1 MPQYLT
7 LPNGAS
13 FPILE
18 GESPEQATLAAMDK
32 YPEAFGFEQEKKQ
45 GPGGFGAA
53 FKAGVQNIAGEAALT
68 AGKAG
73 IIRPE
78 TAEKFAKERRA
89 AAEESFTPTQDSFA
103 ESPWQNTKELLGGSL
118 PYAVA
123 PLAAAGAAGLAGAP
137 AAVGAGAAALLSGA
151 QFTGTNLQRQMD
163 TGKTLNEASGANAAL
178 TAIPQAALEALTFR
192 MIPGI
197 GRLFGAAGEKIST
210 ETARELAQQT
220 AGKIAAD
227 YLAATGKAMTVG
239 ALTEATQQTLERA
252 QAGLSVT
259 DPEARAEV
267 LQSLFGGA
275 LLSGVLAPAGRFVE
289 RGMAKRESRELQ
301 DQEQAAQLEQQRQ
314 QAEQEQKQRLLT
326 EGDPSQMGPRFT
338 PGDQT
343 AIEGMDGARP
353 DPAAAVPADQGDPLA
368 RAAELR
374 TQLRGIDD
382 MIDQIRSAN
391 LQGATTAQ
399 RMQRRQQIE
408 QLEAAQKQAAA
419 ELATLPVQVPPE
431 TTQAKIAKLEKQLR
445 TADERGDDA
454 KALQISQQLDALREQ
469 GETDVIPQDLF
480 TRMGGKSE
488 SEAEYTQRVR
498 TPYAQRGT
506 AAGQARIAD
515 VEAEEAATLE
525 EQRRMRAEEEARV
538 DEENARLLATMRE
551 QAAGTA
557 QAVEQ
562 PRLFPEVEQG
572 QQRAARG
579 TGGTA
584 RSEAQIQTDIQI
596 ARASRDREA
605 LENAVQELRALRD
618 ATRTRDRE
626 LKAGQTDASELR
638 NKELEQAAG
647 MRLPPEAA
655 KRQALTDARYRAF
668 GQMVSILDN
677 VNRGRA
683 RMEELVRAQ
692 RQVEDSLVKE
702 IEALQGSPL
711 TVQQRQS
718 VQAEA
723 QALLDDLRSRFGD
736 TRSVVN
742 TGTRKDPQMEGVQRG
757 DGSFRQDLP
766 AAGAGPTG
774 FGLENQESRPQGDRT
789 FANRYAAS
797 QSILEGLDDIR
808 NRRAGAADARPGVDR
823 NDSNATPEERLQRA
837 LSAAQGTPAA
847 QLLLQQVAD
856 SPVKTPELLES
867 AVQAGLRAQRGQDI
881 TEQQRAITD
890 ELQRLEGGKRSESE
904 GAARAVQTELF
915 DSPERGKIFDTFE
928 AFEQYLAGDA
938 LAALKLSMGQTRETV
953 ARVDKLTA
961 PLVKKAAEL
970 EKRVMELVRKKNEL
984 VELNALERNVAAS
997 QVADGEAAVSQL
1009 QGELDDALA
1018 EYRDAFVEA
1027 QGKLDAALKQSAD
1040 IAGQI
1045 QANGAELEARIKQDE
1060 TFRAL
1065 RNRTAERM
1073 RAALENMKQFAAGLA
1088 RAKEKMAREFGSLI
1102 GDDWDAGVDMKKF
1115 LAAKDEAGELQRKAI
1130 AAQNEM
1136 TSLQRAMG
1144 DPVPDI
1150 PSDVFLNFLQ
1160 QDGQLQEQQRNLAA
1174 RMGGLTAA
1182 RNRAQRALDA
1192 ASASLASQPEVQAR
1206 LRNAQDIR
1214 AVAKSLQRDAEAN
1227 AARRTATEIA
1237 PLERE
1242 ISMLDTQA
1250 RGLRETASRRQ
1261 EQPVAAKAREEA
1273 ENRPV
1278 QTDAAGQ
1285 RRAAEQRR
1293 LEARQEGPGTAR
1305 ERISFEKRR
1314 EQQAGLEEAPRRIA
1328 ALEEILAGPQATP
1341 EQREEAAK
1349 ALVEINERAAKVD
1362 AKIAGQMQ
1370 RLEGGM
1376 KAQRELLERI
1386 ASTRAEIDA
1395 TEAGTPR
1402 GDKARERYI
1411 KQMNELQKRAAY
1423 ISKVQ
1428 GITRERIAPKAE
1440 REAQAAAA
1448 QRATQG
1454 KPVTPE
1460 FEALTEGQTRRRTSS
1475 PATRTTTP
1483 GSGFRT
1489 GTPETADQ
1497 RRLSTSSR
1505 IVESQ
1510 KPIERDTPLSKR
1522 EMRSANK
1529 AAAALDHEAA
1539 AQIDQRIREETAAAN
1554 KAAEAERRKSPEQR
1568 LRETE
1573 AARRAALALQ
1583 DEPEAGRGPRSRVQ
1597 DLFENDLDLDED
1609 AALREGRKYNE
1620 RVTTQISEEAAE
1632 ALFDGRLLDA
1642 VDELAKTG
1650 STPAVRELAAT
1661 LRPLLLRTK
1670 VRVQADLRHN
1680 GQKAEGKYTPFTN
1693 TVDLDSMSMTEET
1706 ILHELVHAATMP
1718 ALLGRRDLN
1727 AAQTRAVADLRAV
1740 YDQIKNDP
1748 RFKGDYATV
1757 NLAEFVSEL
1766 MVDPQLRDK
1775 LDVPAEGG
1783 SFLRR
1788 IYDGLLR
1795 LLGLKP
1801 ITSEKAMQD
1810 AYKLF
1815 APSRSFSFDGSVPS
1829 ITRGVFPDRV
1839 PQAMSGVPQ
1848 SVVGIVGDTVGRTA
1862 TLGDKVSGWNLGLRW
1877 RTSMADRWAPVEAL
1891 LKRGVAKGQ
1900 LSDMQ
1905 ALQTRYH
1912 MRMHED
1918 SNRFT
1923 GTSVAD
1929 GVVQLKKQD
1938 DGVYTVEGKPGPNL
1952 LNIAKT
1958 LSKASVGN
1966 EQFTEQLFT
1975 SWLAVQRAERP
1986 GVGYEALNFGTDAA
2000 GKPLMNAAK
2009 AREIKDFV
2017 ASRPEVKEAFEAAR
2031 AEYAKYNEGLMKFL
2045 ADAGAIDRAL
2055 AKELAGGDYV
2065 PFYRERGGFVE
2076 MVVPGSKPFRIG
2088 NTVDQPYLKELVGG
2102 NDRILPFFAG
2112 ALQNTGMVMRMGL
2125 RNLQAKD
2132 VSNVL
2137 QTMGLAKIM
2146 RGDGPGNN
2154 DVVRFKRD
2162 GESYWAQFDPEAF
2175 PDDIP
2180 PELVVQGMQGIKTAV
2195 PALVRAMG
2203 VPTNILRKAITRMPL
2218 YAMRQLVR
2226 DPLHAWLTT
2235 GGNFTPVVSSI
2246 KELAKATRG
2255 KSETELTLQ
2264 RAGAISSNIQTGDTQ
2279 DVERM
2284 LRDISAGKPGWNKA
2298 MAKLDAF
2305 ALQGDAATRGVLYE
2319 SFRKQGMTHTQALL
2333 GAAESMNFSRRG
2345 TSSSLHWL
2353 STLVP
2358 FFNAQIQG
2366 IDAVYRAAKGDTI
2379 FEKQLDIQ
2387 RQLLKRGAIMMAATL
2402 AYAAAMQDDETYKN
2416 ATPEER
2422 AMSWFVSIPGTDD
2435 KLRVPIPF
2443 ELGLIFKSLPEA
2455 LFNTMFGD
2463 STLGETAKALGKQVW
2478 MSTPLSLPTAINPLV
2493 ETAVNYSFFT
2503 DQPIESQREQGVVS
2517 AERYRQ
2523 GTTELAKL
2531 LGKTGVASP
2540 VQVEHLVRGYLG
2552 SAGILLMAMANPV
2565 LRPFTSP
2572 DGVEKPASTLGEMAV
2587 FGAAFQPTTGRG
2599 AVNAAFDDVQRF
2611 QQAHQTYKQL
2621 LERGERAKAAEF
2633 ATTFA
2638 RDIAMASSGG
2648 AFRQQMGE
2656 LAKVRRNIAASDM
2669 PPEQKRERIQQIKQM
2684 EIQLARRLREV
2695 GGRAS

>member
-13 FPILE
+13 FPIME
-18 GESPEQATLAAMDK
+18 GETPEQATLAAMDK

-73 IIRPE
+73 LINTD
-78 TAEKFAKERRA
+78 TAERFAKDRRA
-89 AAEESFTPTQDSFA
+89 AADEAFTPTQDSFL

-137 AAVGAGAAALLSGA
+137 ALVGAGAAAALSGA

-163 TGKTLNEASGANAAL
+163 TGKTLDEASGSRAAL
-178 TAIPQAALEALTFR
+178 TAVPQAALEALTFR

-197 GRLFGAAGEKIST
+197 GRLFGAAGEKITT

-252 QAGLSVT
+252 QADLSVT
-259 DPEARAEV
+259 DPEARGEM
-267 LQSLFGGA
+267 LQALFGGA
-275 LLSGVLAPAGRFVE
+275 VLSGVLAPGGRFVE
-289 RGMAKRESRELQ
+289 RGMAQRGSRQLQ
-301 DQEQAAQLEQQRQ
+301 EQEQAAQLEQQRQ
-314 QAEQEQKQRLLT
+314 QAAEAQQQRLLT

-338 PGDQT
+338 PGDQM

-353 DPAAAVPADQGDPLA
+353 DPAAAAPVEQGDPMA
-368 RAAELR
+368 RASVLR
-374 TQLRGIDD
+374 TQLRGIED
-382 MIDQIRSAN
+382 MIDQIRTSN
-391 LQGATTAQ
+391 LEGSPTTAQ
-399 RMQRRQQIE
+399 RLQRRQQIE
-408 QLEAAQKQAAA
+408 QLETAKKQAEQ
-419 ELATLPVQVPPE
+419 ELGTLPVQATPE
-431 TTQAKIAKLEKQLR
+431 STQSKIKKLEKQLR

-454 KALQISQQLDALREQ
+454 KALTISQQLDALRAQ
-469 GETDVIPQDLF
+469 LDTDEIPQDLF
-480 TRMGGKSE
+480 SQRGGQSE
-488 SEAEYTQRVR
+488 SEAEYTERVR
-498 TPYAQRGT
+498 TPYARRGT
-506 AAGQARIAD
+506 AAGEARIAD

-525 EQRRMRAEEEARV
+525 DQRRMRAEEEARV
-538 DEENARLLATMRE
+538 DEENARLLAEMRE

-562 PRLFPEVEQG
+562 PRLFPEAEEG
-572 QQRAARG
+572 QQRVARG
-579 TGGTA
+579 TAGTA

-605 LENAVQELRALRD
+605 LENAVQELRALRET
-618 ATRTRDRE
+618 ARTRDRE
-626 LKAGQTDASELR
+626 LKAGQTDASALR

-647 MRLPPEAA
+647 MKLPPEAA

-702 IEALQGSPL
+702 IEAIQGSPL

-723 QALLDDLRSRFGD
+723 QALLDDLRGRFGD
-736 TRSVVN
+736 TRSMVN
-742 TGTRKDPQMEGVQRG
+742 TGTAKEPRMEGVQRM
-757 DGSFRQDLP
+757 DGAFRQDLP

-774 FGLENQESRPQGDRT
+774 FGLENKETRPQGERT

-808 NRRAGAADARPGVDR
+808 NRRAGTADSRPGVDR
-823 NDSNATPEERLQRA
+823 NDANVTPEQRLQRA

-847 QLLLQQVAD
+847 ALLQQVVD
-856 SPVKTPELLES
+856 SPVKTPELVES
-867 AVQAGLRAQRGQDI
+867 AVQASQRAARGQDI
-881 TEQQRAITD
+881 TEQQNAITA

-915 DSPERGKIFDTFE
+915 DSPERGKIFDSFK
-928 AFEQYLAGDA
+928 AFEDYLAGDA

-953 ARVDKLTA
+953 ARMDKLAA
-961 PLVKKAAEL
+961 PLVKKAIEL

-984 VELNALERNVAAS
+984 AELNQLERAVAES
-997 QVADGEAAVSQL
+997 QVADGEAAVSRL
-1009 QGELDDALA
+1009 QGEMDDALA
-1018 EYRDAFVEA
+1018 EYREAFVEA

-1040 IAGQI
+1040 IAQQI
-1045 QANGAELEARIKQDE
+1045 QTNGAELEARVKQDE
-1060 TFRAL
+1060 SFRAM
-1065 RNRTAERM
+1065 RDRAAERM
-1073 RAALENMKQFAAGLA
+1073 RAALQNMKMYAAGLA
-1088 RAKEKMAREFGSLI
+1088 RAKEKMVKEFGGLI

-1115 LAAKDEAGELQRKAI
+1115 QAAKNEAAELQRKAI

-1136 TSLQRAMG
+1136 TSLHRAMG
-1144 DPVPDI
+1144 NPIPDI

-1160 QDGQLQEQQRNLAA
+1160 QDGQLQEQQRNLAG

-1192 ASASLASQPEVQAR
+1192 ASASLNSQPEVQAR

-1227 AARRTATEIA
+1227 IAARNAQLAPIDREIATLDTQVRGLRDTAARRQ
-1237 PLERE
+1237 ER
-1242 ISMLDTQA
+1242 
-1250 RGLRETASRRQ
+1250 
-1261 EQPVAAKAREEA
+1261 PVATKDREAA
-1273 ENRPV
+1273 ESRGV

-1285 RRAAEQRR
+1285 RREAEQRR
-1293 LEARQEGPGTAR
+1293 LETREEAPGTTR
-1305 ERISFEKRR
+1305 ERVSFEKRR
-1314 EQQAGLEEAPRRIA
+1314 EQQASLEDAPRRIA

-1341 EQREEAAK
+1341 EQREEAAQ

-1376 KAQRELLERI
+1376 KAQQELLGRI
-1386 ASTRAEIDA
+1386 ANTRAEIDA

-1411 KQMNELQKRAAY
+1411 KQMAELQKRAAY

-1428 GITRERIAPKAE
+1428 GITRERVATKAE
-1440 REAQAAAA
+1440 RAAQAE
-1448 QRATQG
+1448 ATRRETEG
-1454 KPVTPE
+1454 KPVTAE
-1460 FEALTEGQTRRRTSS
+1460 FDALTEGQTRRRTST

-1489 GTPETADQ
+1489 GTPDTADQ
-1497 RRLSTSSR
+1497 RRLSASSR

-1510 KPIERDTPLSKR
+1510 KPIERDTPLSRR
-1522 EMRSANK
+1522 EMRDANK
-1529 AAAALDHEAA
+1529 AAAALDQEAA
-1539 AQIDQRIREETAAAN
+1539 AQVDQRIREETAAAN
-1554 KAAEAERRKSPEQR
+1554 KAAEAERKKSPEQR
-1568 LRETE
+1568 RREVE

-1583 DEPEAGRGPRSRVQ
+1583 EQPEAGIGPRSRVQ
-1597 DLFENDLDLDED
+1597 DLFEEDLDMDGD
-1609 AALREGRKYNE
+1609 AALREDSTAYNE
-1620 RVTTQISEEAAE
+1620 RATTQVSETAAE

-1650 STPAVRELAAT
+1650 STPAVRELAAK

-1670 VRVQADLRHN
+1670 VRVLDNLRHN
-1680 GQKAEGKYTPFTN
+1680 GRRAEGRYTPGTN
-1693 TVDLDSMSMTEET
+1693 TVDIDSMAMTEET
-1706 ILHELVHAATMP
+1706 ILHELVHAATMR
-1718 ALLGRRDLN
+1718 ALLGHVELTP
-1727 AAQTRAVADLRAV
+1727 AQAQALADLRAL
-1740 YDQIKNDP
+1740 YGQIKDDP
-1748 RFKGDYATV
+1748 RFKNDYGRV
-1757 NLAEFVSEL
+1757 NLAEFVAEL
-1766 MVDPQLRDK
+1766 MVDPVLRDK

-1788 IYDGLLR
+1788 MYDGLLR
-1795 LLGLKP
+1795 LLGMKQLA
-1801 ITSEKAMQD
+1801 SEKAMQD
-1810 AYKLF
+1810 AYALF
-1815 APSRSFSFDGSVPS
+1815 APSQRFDFDGSVPS
-1829 ITRGVFPDRV
+1829 ITRGVFPGRV
-1839 PQAMSGVPQ
+1839 PQAVSGVPQ
-1848 SVVGIVGDTVGRTA
+1848 SVVGTVQNTVGRTA
-1862 TLGDKVSGWNLGLRW
+1862 TLGDKLSAWNLGLRW
-1877 RTSMADRWAPVEAL
+1877 RTGMADRWAPVEAL

-1938 DGVYTVEGKPGPNL
+1938 DGVYTVEGKAGPNL

-1986 GVGYEALNFGTDAA
+1986 GIGYEALNFGTDAS
-2000 GKPLMNAAK
+2000 GKPLMDAAK
-2009 AREIKDFV
+2009 AREIKAFV
-2017 ASRPEVKEAFEAAR
+2017 DSRPNVKEAFEAAR
-2031 AEYAKYNEGLMKFL
+2031 AEYAQFNDGLMKFL
-2045 ADAGAIDRAL
+2045 ADSGAIDRKL

-2102 NDRILPFFAG
+2102 KDRILPFFAG
-2112 ALQNTGMVMRMGL
+2112 AIQNTGMIMRMAL
-2125 RNLQAKD
+2125 RNMQAKD

-2137 QTMGLAKIM
+2137 QTMGLARVM

-2154 DVVRFKRD
+2154 DVIRFKRD

-2180 PELVVQGMQGIKTAV
+2180 AELVIQGMQGIKTAV
-2195 PALVRAMG
+2195 PGLVKAMG

-2246 KELAKATRG
+2246 KELTKAARG

-2319 SFRKQGMTHTQALL
+2319 AFRKRGMTHTQALL

-2345 TSSSLHWL
+2345 TSSSLHWM

-2366 IDAVYRAAKGDTI
+2366 IDAVYRAAKGDTV
-2379 FEKQLDIQ
+2379 FEKQMDVQ

-2402 AYAAAMQDDETYKN
+2402 AYAAAMQDDEAYKN

-2463 STLGETAKALGKQVW
+2463 TTAGEAAKALGKQVW

-2493 ETAVNYSFFT
+2493 ETAVNHSFFT

-2531 LGKTGVASP
+2531 LGSSGKLSP
-2540 VQVEHLVRGYLG
+2540 VQVEHIVRGYLG
-2552 SAGILLMAMANPV
+2552 SAGILLMSMANPV

-2572 DGVEKPASTLGEMAV
+2572 DGVERPDKALGEMAV
-2587 FGAAFQPTTGRG
+2587 FGAAFQPSTGRG
-2599 AVNAAFDDVQRF
+2599 AVNAAYEDVQRF

-2621 LERGERAKAAEF
+2621 LERGERARAAEF
-2633 ATTFA
+2633 ANEFA
-2638 RDIAMASSGG
+2638 RDIALASSGG

-2656 LAKVRRNIAASDM
+2656 LAKVRRNIAASNAS
-2669 PPEQKRERIQQIKQM
+2669 PEEKRERIQQIKQM
-2684 EIQLARRLREV
+2684 EIQLARRLREA
-2695 GGRAS
+2695 GGRPS